1 VWRCGWWEDRG
12 RRWNSTIDIIPKHHQ
27 TRRIYDWVDRAAHT
41 GGVGAVVD
49 RVVRYQRLA
58 SVVHYITGSVV
69 MDHHIKIC
77 MHVLYVLALPHYNCT
92 YSSISLR
99 LVEAGGASPFD
110 TRDPML
116 IYRQIL
122 LYVGL

>member
-1 VWRCGWWEDRG
+1 MCGGAGGGLTEGEGDGTQR
-12 RRWNSTIDIIPKHHQ
+12 DIIPKHHQ

-49 RVVRYQRLA
+49 RVVGTEDSLA
-58 SVVHYITGSVV
+58 SCITL
-69 MDHHIKIC
+69 HHRSSWIITSKFPCTCC
-77 MHVLYVLALPHYNCT
+77 MYWRCLTT

-99 LVEAGGASPFD
+99 LVKAGGASPFD

-122 LYVGL
+122 LYVEL